1 MARSIA
7 IIGGGAAGTLTAI
20 HFARASRETVQ
31 ATIIEPRSALGEG
44 VAYGTA
50 DSAHLLNVPASG
62 MSAYGD
68 DTTSFVRRAGCAPDD
83 FVARSRYAEYLR
95 AELTAARAANTNF
108 VVRHCQASAERITVA
123 TGPSTMRHH
132 VSTSD
137 AESIEAD
144 VVILALGNATPTR
157 PPWVSNFFARPLI
170 VDPWAAGALDA
181 IADGAK
187 VLCVGT
193 GLTFVDI
200 ALSLARRDARVTGVS
215 RHGLLPHVHAPIA
228 ALPKLPDGFASPREV
243 VRWVRAQPD
252 WRAAFAALRPVTQRL
267 WRTFTD
273 EQQAQFLRHA
283 RRYWDVHRHRMSPT
297 VADEIARLRRAGLIA
312 VHRGDARAFAES
324 GDYDVVVLCTGP
336 DDAALRSTPP
346 LAGLINDGI
355 ASAGPHD
362 MGIATDADTGQLID
376 ARGRLVAGLFA
387 IGTLRRG
394 TLWESTAV
402 PEIRVEAQRVAALF
416 STMRDS

>member
-1 MARSIA
+1 MARHIV
-7 IIGGGAAGTLTAI
+7 IVGGGAAGTLTAI
-20 HFARASRETVQ
+20 HTARASREPTQ
-31 ATIIEPRSALGEG
+31 ATIIERRPALGEG

-62 MSAYGD
+62 MSAHED
-68 DTTSFVRRAGCAPDD
+68 DPTHLVRWAGCAPED

-95 AELTAARAANTNF
+95 AELTAAQVASPHFA
-108 VVRHCQASAERITVA
+108 VRHLRASAERITVTVA
-123 TGPSTMRHH
+123 TKATTTLHR
-132 VSTSD
+132 VATSD
-137 AESIEAD
+137 GQSIDAD
-144 VVILALGNATPTR
+144 AVVLALGNAAPTR
-157 PPWVSNFFARPLI
+157 PPWVSNFSACPVV

-181 IADGAK
+181 IDGRAK

-200 ALSLARRDARVTGVS
+200 ALSLARRGARVTGVS
-215 RHGLLPHVHAPIA
+215 RHGLLPNVHAPIA
-228 ALPKLPDGFASPREV
+228 TLPALPTGFASPREV
-243 VRWVRAQPD
+243 ATWVRAQPD
-252 WRAAFAALRPVTQRL
+252 WRAAFAALRPVTPRL
-267 WRTFTD
+267 WRTFSD

-283 RRYWDVHRHRMSPT
+283 RRHWDVHRHRMSLT
-297 VADEIARLRRAGLIA
+297 VADELARLCRAGVVA

-346 LAGLINDGI
+346 LAGLINDGV
-355 ASAGPHD
+355 SCAGPHG

-376 ARGRLVAGLFA
+376 SHGRLVAGLYA

-402 PEIRVEAQRVAALF
+402 PEIRAEAQRLAALVLA
-416 STMRDS
+416 